1 MNCKLMVDSS
11 FLTENDIL
19 LLNKKEKEIQ
29 FSQMKTH
36 NFLPPEVIFVLIEL
50 SRNITYSAAYDAVKY
65 ALNKLISTLSEKKSN
80 EPPQIEAPKT
90 KMEIV
95 CGDQKYSVSFSFE
108 LTENQKNQLVD
119 VAAKKLLEKN

>member
-1 MNCKLMVDSS
+1 MKCKLIVDSS

-19 LLNKKEKEIQ
+19 LLNKEEKEIQ

-80 EPPQIEAPKT
+80 EPPQIEASKT

-108 LTENQKNQLVD
+108 LTKNQKNQLVN